1 MIATLVK
8 MSEDTKR
15 VLILVFLI
23 FILLFVIVGALYM
36 LVKNVMKK
44 QGSKADEMLANVVKA
59 EYFGK
64 EKQLVR
70 FGIRKNSRVFYKEA
84 VIPFLI
90 FAGSWFAYLLF
101 CLFSGRWGYNP
112 FNKTDGFGTILFHF
126 TKWPKNKFFGLK
138 LISGFPSVTAKPHL
152 VGAAWFSY
160 LFVPVMLAGA
170 IWFLLTTQSYIARS
184 IRIRQIARGIFRKKL
199 VPEEAPTKVEENNNS
214 TL

>member
-1 MIATLVK
+1 MIVTLVK
-8 MSEDTKR
+8 MSEETKR

-23 FILLFVIVGALYM
+23 FILFFVIVGALYM

-70 FGIRKNSRVFYKEA
+70 FGIRKNARVLYKEA

-90 FAGSWFAYLLF
+90 FIGSWLAYLLF
-101 CLFSGRWGYNP
+101 CLFSGKWGYNP
-112 FNKTDGFGTILFHF
+112 FNRTDGFGTILFQF
-126 TKWPKNKFFGLK
+126 SEWPKAKFFGVK
-138 LISGFPSVTAKPHL
+138 LISGFPKVEAKPHL

-160 LFVPVMLAGA
+160 LFVPVMLAGG

-184 IRIRQIARGIFRKKL
+184 IRIRQIARGVFRKKL
-199 VPEEAPTKVEENNNS
+199 VPEEAPTQVENTNSS